1 MGIFNFFRQKQPSL
15 AALPSQEPLPGS
27 LSSYSQDKE
36 HTEPMVSSTTN
47 GQPLG
52 IEAVYVFLQAD
63 YETRGYGDALINAD
77 NSNKEDG
84 IKLIRL
90 DLQLLTRRVN
100 NYYEKKIK
108 DYEVQISSRSRAGLL
123 DLVEELRSEKEKAQ
137 RDIEELRQIAAENET
152 GSGMVERMILSYQ
165 KGFMRGLSAIT
176 QSRMTRL

>member
-1 MGIFNFFRQKQPSL
+1 MGIFNFFRSKQTPL
-15 AALPSQEPLPGS
+15 AASSSQELVP
-27 LSSYSQDKE
+27 LSSNVQDKE
-36 HTEPMVSSTTN
+36 HAEAIVSPLAN

-63 YETRGYGDALINAD
+63 YEARGYGDALINAD

-108 DYEVQISSRSRAGLL
+108 DYEVQISSRTRAGLL
-123 DLVEELRSEKEKAQ
+123 DLVEELRSEMEKAQ
-137 RDIEELRQIAAENET
+137 RDIEELRQITAENET

-176 QSRMTRL
+176 QSRMTRS

>member
-1 MGIFNFFRQKQPSL
+1 MGIFNFFRPKQSSPG
-15 AALPSQEPLPGS
+15 ALPQQEPAAGPLH
-27 LSSYSQDKE
+27 SYGQDKDPAN
-36 HTEPMVSSTTN
+36 TGISSPDN
-47 GQPLG
+47 GQLTG

-63 YETRGYGDALINAD
+63 YETRGYSDALINAD

-108 DYEVQISSRSRAGLL
+108 DYEVQISSRSRAGLM

-176 QSRMTRL
+176 QSRMTRP

>member
-1 MGIFNFFRQKQPSL
+1 MGIFNFFKPKQPQL
-15 AALPSQEPLPGS
+15 LPSSGQEASQLSSLPHAQEQGS
-27 LSSYSQDKE
+27 LESINSPSS
-36 HTEPMVSSTTN
+36 N

-52 IEAVYVFLQAD
+52 IEAVYIFLQAD
-63 YETRGYGDALINAD
+63 YEARGYSDALINAD

-108 DYEVQISSRSRAGLL
+108 DFDVQISSRTRAGLL

-137 RDIEELRQIAAENET
+137 HDIEELRQIAAENET

-176 QSRMTRL
+176 QSRMTRP

>member
-1 MGIFNFFRQKQPSL
+1 MGIFNFFRHKQSSL
-15 AALPSQEPLPGS
+15 AALPSQEPASGN
-27 LSSYSQDKE
+27 LSPHSEDKR
-36 HTEPMVSSTTN
+36 HTEPMGISRDN
-47 GQPLG
+47 EQPLG
-52 IEAVYVFLQAD
+52 IETVYVFLQAD
-63 YETRGYGDALINAD
+63 YEARGYSDALINAD

-108 DYEVQISSRSRAGLL
+108 DYEVQISSRTRAGLL

-137 RDIEELRQIAAENET
+137 RDIEELRQITAENEA

-176 QSRMTRL
+176 QSRMTRP